1 MLHYFAR
8 HFFAPLLPVGFE
20 DKDMLFIY
28 GASDLHSDQQMML
41 TVSCLDIFF
50 FLWQRENF
58 RFFSLFGSVIFGK
71 KKREICIKV
80 FLVSVAE
87 NGLFLKSENLY
98 SGQNPA
104 VYSMTL
110 MSWFSFL
117 ICKMTPRCLFRGFLW
132 IVNTI
137 IR

>member
-8 HFFAPLLPVGFE
+8 HFFAPLLAVGFE
-20 DKDMLFIY
+20 DKDVLFIY
-28 GASDLHSDQQMML
+28 GVSDLHSDHQTML
-41 TVSCLDIFF
+41 TVSCLDFFSFCAGGRILDFFHYFVLF
-50 FLWQRENF
+50 FLE
-58 RFFSLFGSVIFGK
+58 
-71 KKREICIKV
+71 KRKEICIKM
-80 FLVSVAE
+80 FLAPVAE

-98 SGQNPA
+98 SGQNPT
-104 VYSMTL
+104 VYSTTL

-117 ICKMTPRCLFRGFLW
+117 ICKMTPRYLFRGFLW